1 MLDDQDLFNLSR
13 NIINNKIWPKLKLF
27 LDNDRKW
34 YINLNNY
41 ILEEW
46 IIINEIKVDEP
57 LLDNDEEAKITG
69 FCLDILI
76 DKMNITDYDFYKH
89 CDEVKWDRLDEILGY
104 YICVL

>member
-1 MLDDQDLFNLSR
+1 MLDEQDLLNLAR
-13 NIINNKIWPKLKLF
+13 NIINNKIWIKLKLF

-57 LLDNDEEAKITG
+57 LLDSDEEAKIIE
-69 FCLDILI
+69 FCLDGLI
-76 DKMNITDYDFYKH
+76 DKMNINDDDFYKH
-89 CDEVKWDRLDEILGY
+89 CDKINWDRLDEILGY
-104 YICVL
+104 YICIL